1 MSTPVAGRGITMTGM
16 TDIVLDPL
24 LSEAIEAGDQ
34 ALLEGWR
41 VSEGD
46 HVRMGQPLAQV
57 QVLGESIDIRAPHAG
72 MVEEILV
79 PTGERFAPGRTLAR
93 LVEF

>member
-1 MSTPVAGRGITMTGM
+1 MQPM

-24 LSEAIEAGDQ
+24 LSEAIEAGDH
-34 ALLEGWR
+34 ALLAGWR

-46 HVRMGQPLAQV
+46 HVRMGQTLAQV
-57 QVLGESIDIRAPHAG
+57 QIVGQAIDICAPHAG
-72 MVEEILV
+72 IVEEILV
-79 PTGERFAPGRTLAR
+79 PTGARFASGHTIAR

>member
-1 MSTPVAGRGITMTGM
+1 MQRM

-24 LSEAIEAGDQ
+24 LSEAIEAGDH
-34 ALLEGWR
+34 ALLAAWR

-46 HVRMGQPLAQV
+46 HVRMGQSLAQV
-57 QVLGESIDIRAPHAG
+57 QVVGETIDIYAPHAG
-72 MVEEILV
+72 IVEEILV
-79 PTGERFAPGRTLAR
+79 PAGERFSAGRTVAR

>member
-1 MSTPVAGRGITMTGM
+1 MQRM

-24 LSEAIEAGDQ
+24 LSEAIEAGDH
-34 ALLEGWR
+34 ALLAGWR

-46 HVRMGQPLAQV
+46 HVRMGQSLAQV
-57 QVLGESIDIRAPHAG
+57 QVVGEMIDILAPHAG
-72 MVEEILV
+72 VIEEILV
-79 PTGERFAPGRTLAR
+79 PAGERFASGRTVAR

>member
-1 MSTPVAGRGITMTGM
+1 MLRM
-16 TDIVLDPL
+16 TDVVLDPL
-24 LSEAIEAGDQ
+24 LSEAIEAGDH
-34 ALLEGWR
+34 ALLAGWC

-46 HVRMGQPLAQV
+46 HVRMGQALAQV
-57 QVLGESIDIRAPHAG
+57 RILGESIDIPAPHAG

-79 PTGERFAPGRTLAR
+79 PAGERIAPGKTLAR

>member
-1 MSTPVAGRGITMTGM
+1 MIRV

-34 ALLEGWR
+34 ALLAGWR

-57 QVLGESIDIRAPHAG
+57 HLLGESIDIPAPHAG
-72 MVEEILV
+72 MIEEILV
-79 PTGERFAPGRTLAR
+79 AAGERFAPGRTLAR
-93 LVEF
+93 LIEF